1 MVSPA
6 STVAERPSRPPGFDM
21 TYQPEEQ
28 SFGPPWLSRLPSLI
42 YLGLALLVAGL
53 LVAGENSGSNSVLF
67 DFVVQQDRQRTMGMR
82 TFAIVLMVGS
92 VASVLRSGMRGV
104 RIFPGGV
111 EARDI
116 RNWVIPYVRRYT
128 WPQLEKIVLDAKTS
142 VAVDLWDGRRE
153 YLPEVNDRP
162 ALEATLER
170 VAAARAIPISGGSH
184 FDTWEDTQATRPIEP
199 PATDNASSSAQ

>member
-1 MVSPA
+1 MATPA

-28 SFGPPWLSRLPSLI
+28 SFGPPWLSRVPSLV
-42 YLGLALLVAGL
+42 YLVVALCVGGVLI
-53 LVAGENSGSNSVLF
+53 AGENSGSNSWLF
-67 DFVVQQDRQRTMGMR
+67 DFVVAQDKNRTMGMR

-92 VASVLRSGMRGV
+92 VASVLRTGMRGV
-104 RIFPGGV
+104 RVFPGGV

-116 RNWVIPYVRRYT
+116 RNWFIPYVRRYT
-128 WPQLEKIVLDAKTS
+128 WPQLEKIILDAKTS

-153 YLPEVNDRP
+153 YLPEVNDRA

-170 VAAARAIPISGGSH
+170 VAAARAIPISGGSG
-184 FDTWEDTQATRPIEP
+184 FDTWEDTQGAQVLDSSEP
-199 PATDNASSSAQ
+199 SPPSAA